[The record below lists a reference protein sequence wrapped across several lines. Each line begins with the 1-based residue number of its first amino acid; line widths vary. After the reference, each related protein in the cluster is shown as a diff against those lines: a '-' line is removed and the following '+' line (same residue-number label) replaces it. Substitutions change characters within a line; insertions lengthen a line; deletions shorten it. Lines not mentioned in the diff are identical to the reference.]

1 VRCFVL
7 TPPSFATHPER
18 RYPLLLFLHDGRG
31 DERSLERHGIAADLS
46 RRMREGS
53 LPEFVLV
60 SPGAPGSWFSDFH
73 DGTAKWETFLTG
85 DLLRQ
90 VEASW
95 RVLPGRESRGVTGIS
110 MGGYGAVKLALRRPD
125 LFATASGLSAALT
138 SLDFEDVGGFPS
150 FVRRDLYR
158 VFGAT
163 ADSNSFAKNDVW
175 RLLEAAPETP
185 RASFDLYSGTEDSY
199 EVDRLAARFAARMV
213 DRGFEV
219 RVELSPGGH
228 DWDYWR
234 AAMPAAAR
242 WQASRFSYDGSPS
255 AAVPPGPAAKATK
268 TR

>member
-7 TPPSFATHPER
+7 TPPSFAADPQK
-18 RYPLLLFLHDGRG
+18 RYPLLLFLHDGSG
-31 DERSLERHGIAADLS
+31 DEGSLERHGIAADLV

-53 LPEFVLV
+53 LREFVLV

-73 DGTAKWETFLTG
+73 DGTAKWETFLAG

-90 VEASW
+90 IEASW
-95 RVLPGRESRGVTGIS
+95 PVLGGRESRGVSGIS

-138 SLDFEDVGGFPS
+138 SLDYEDVGGFPS

-158 VFGAT
+158 VFGASSE
-163 ADSNSFAKNDVW
+163 SNSFARNDVW
-175 RLLEAAPETP
+175 RLLESAPESP

-199 EVDRLAARFAARMV
+199 EVDNLAARFAARLIE
-213 DRGFEV
+213 RGFEV

-242 WQASRFSYDGSPS
+242 WHTSRFSYDVSSTP
-255 AAVPPGPAAKATK
+255 AVPVGPAARATR

>member
-1 VRCFVL
+1 L
-7 TPPSFATHPER
+7 TPPSFAANPQR

-31 DERSLERHGIAADLS
+31 DERSLERHGIAADLV

-73 DGTAKWETFLTG
+73 DGSQKWETFLTG
-85 DLLRQ
+85 DLLRR
-90 VEASW
+90 VEAAW
-95 RVLPGRESRGVTGIS
+95 PVLPGREHRGVSGIS

-138 SLDFEDVGGFPS
+138 AMDFDDVQAFPP
-150 FVRRDLYR
+150 FVRKDLFR
-158 VFGAT
+158 VFGASR
-163 ADSNSFAKNDVW
+163 DSNSFAANDVW
-175 RLLEAAPETP
+175 RLLEAAPDSP

-199 EVDRLAARFAARMV
+199 QVDRLAARFGARLAE
-213 DRGFEV
+213 RGFEV

-234 AAMPAAAR
+234 AAVPAAASR
-242 WQASRFSYDGSPS
+242 HASHFSYDVS
-255 AAVPPGPAAKATK
+255 PAATAAG